1 MVLRS
6 DASSGDASTRHS
18 QLDSRQGL
26 FQTFENEKGHRLPKT
41 EYDSLLVH
49 TSPSYY
55 YTV

>member
-6 DASSGDASTRHS
+6 DASSRDAGTRHS